1 VPLAAPSA
9 APGPA
14 APSVKERVELHLSE
28 HLDPTVAATA
38 VRVASRTWLR
48 TEPEALVPSQ
58 LLGLL
63 QGLAPLLEHLL
74 GAEQARVVV
83 ERILRDAPR

>member
-1 VPLAAPSA
+1 MPSTASAPR
-9 APGPA
+9 PA
-14 APSVKERVELHLSE
+14 ALTVKERVEAHLSE
-28 HLDPTVAATA
+28 RLHPTIAATA

-63 QGLAPLLEHLL
+63 HGLAPLLEHLL

-83 ERILRDAPR
+83 EGILREARG